1 VALFLNGVGDATNL
15 GTRKAKRWDDLL
27 DAVWLVDVGNLARE
41 KARLSIG
48 IRIEVA

>member
-1 VALFLNGVGDATNL
+1 
-15 GTRKAKRWDDLL
+15 
-27 DAVWLVDVGNLARE
+27 VWLVDVGNLARE